1 MIMGQELIWQEL
13 PSLCTERGRTFSG
26 KYPLQGS
33 DKFSKENKTNN
44 NNKKKKPK
52 QKQNTKNKNMELSKT
67 VNVVQMLQDPLPII
81 IIHCFVF
88 QTFLQSQNIA
98 CFC

>member
-1 MIMGQELIWQEL
+1 
-13 PSLCTERGRTFSG
+13 
-26 KYPLQGS
+26 
-33 DKFSKENKTNN
+33 
-44 NNKKKKPK
+44 
-52 QKQNTKNKNMELSKT
+52 MELSKT